1 MALPEPRRG
10 DLWLVSLGAARAG
23 EPGKHRPAVV
33 VSVDELLTGIDDE
46 LVVVVPVSSSRS
58 RTPLRPAVS
67 PAEGV
72 DTDSVAVCRSI
83 RAVARTRLVE
93 RLGTIRPGTMREIE
107 DVLTLILGIYTAQDR
122 GEPTL
127 RRPFLS
133 DT

>member
-1 MALPEPRRG
+1 LPEPRRG

-58 RTPLRPAVS
+58 RTPLRPPVS

-93 RLGTIRPGTMREIE
+93 RLGTIRSGTMGEIE
-107 DVLTLILGIYTAQDR
+107 DALALILGIHRAQER
-122 GEPTL
+122 GEATARHP
-127 RRPFLS
+127 S
-133 DT
+133 